1 MRTLK
6 LVTLTLIFLNLFACK
21 KDLKETEVVT
31 VNNIEETKKVAIP
44 ENATIAKVNFNIDG
58 MTCAI
63 GCAAKIEKSLANMQG
78 VKTAEVNFENKTAT
92 VEYDVAQVNQKN
104 LKSRV
109 LENGSQFK
117 VSNFNTALRFLKS
130 KDFWVSAFDTSA
142 AKDFTDNKWNG
153 KNVLIFGSE
162 GFGLNKNTKTN
173 SDFTFKIK
181 ISDQM
186 ESLNIANSVSIV
198 CHYINKV
205 LVNKKN

>member
-31 VNNIEETKKVAIP
+31 VNNIEETKKAGIP
-44 ENATIAKVNFNIDG
+44 ENATIAKVDFNIDG

-92 VEYDVAQVNQKN
+92 VEYDVAQVNQKS

-117 VSNFNTALRFLKS
+117 VSNFNKTTT
-130 KDFWVSAFDTSA
+130 KD
-142 AKDFTDNKWNG
+142 
-153 KNVLIFGSE
+153 L
-162 GFGLNKNTKTN
+162 
-173 SDFTFKIK
+173 
-181 ISDQM
+181 
-186 ESLNIANSVSIV
+186 
-198 CHYINKV
+198 
-205 LVNKKN
+205 